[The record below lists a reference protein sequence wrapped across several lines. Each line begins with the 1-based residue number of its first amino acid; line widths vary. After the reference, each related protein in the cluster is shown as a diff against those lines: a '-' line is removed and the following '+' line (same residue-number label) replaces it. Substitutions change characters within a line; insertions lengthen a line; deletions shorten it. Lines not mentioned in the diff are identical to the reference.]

1 MAVGQMMLFRRE
13 AYLAIGGHESISSSV
28 VDDMSLARQI
38 KAKRLSWRVS
48 YIADLVSCRM
58 YYSSREAFDGFTKNL
73 FAAFDYRLLP
83 FLFAF
88 IWLMVMF
95 WEPLIV
101 LALMVSGRVTQAYPT
116 AVAASLALSILLWL
130 IPYIEMRIPFLLA
143 FLYPFTILAN
153 FGIAFRS
160 LVHSLG
166 GRITWKGRTI
176 ARTRWKWL

>member
-1 MAVGQMMLFRRE
+1 
-13 AYLAIGGHESISSSV
+13 
-28 VDDMSLARQI
+28 MSLARQI
-38 KAKRLSWRVS
+38 KAKRLVWRVS

-58 YYSSREAFDGFTKNL
+58 YQSSREAIDGFTKNL

-101 LALMVSGRVTQAYPT
+101 LAAMTTGLTVQAQPAAI
-116 AVAASLALSILLWL
+116 AVCLGLSILLWL
-130 IPYIEMRIPFLLA
+130 IPFNEMHIPSFLA
-143 FLYPFTILAN
+143 FLYPITILAN
-153 FGIAFRS
+153 TVVAIRS
-160 LVHSLG
+160 LFHSLG
-166 GRITWKGRTI
+166 GHITWKGRTI

>member
-1 MAVGQMMLFRRE
+1 
-13 AYLAIGGHESISSSV
+13 
-28 VDDMSLARQI
+28 
-38 KAKRLSWRVS
+38 
-48 YIADLVSCRM
+48 M
-58 YYSSREAFDGFTKNL
+58 YHSSREAIDGFTKNL

-83 FLFAF
+83 FFFVF

-101 LALMVSGRVTQAYPT
+101 LAVMVSGLATKAQPT
-116 AVAASLALSILLWL
+116 AIVTCLALSILLWL
-130 IPYIEMRIPFLLA
+130 IPYSEMSIPFFLA

-153 FGIAFRS
+153 FGVAIRS
-160 LVHSLG
+160 LVHSLR

>member
-1 MAVGQMMLFRRE
+1 MLFRRE

-28 VDDMSLARQI
+28 VDDMSLARLI
-38 KAKRLSWRVS
+38 KAAKLRWRVS

-58 YYSSREAFDGFTKNL
+58 YHSSREAIDGFTKNL

-88 IWLMVMF
+88 LWLLVMF

-101 LALMVSGRVTQAYPT
+101 LAVMISGLVTSSPT
-116 AVAASLALSILLWL
+116 NCHSSLSGALHFVVVD
-130 IPYIEMRIPFLLA
+130 PYGEMSIPFFLA

-153 FGIAFRS
+153 IGVAFRS

-176 ARTRWKWL
+176 ARIRWKWL

>member
-13 AYLAIGGHESISSSV
+13 AYLAIGGHESISASV

-38 KAKRLSWRVS
+38 KARRLSWRVA

-58 YYSSREAFDGFTKNL
+58 YHSSREAVEGFTKNL

-88 IWLMVMF
+88 IWLLVMF

-101 LALMVSGRVTQAYPT
+101 LAAMLSGLTAQAQP
-116 AVAASLALSILLWL
+116 VALAACLTLSALLWL
-130 IPYIEMRIPFLLA
+130 IPYREMGIPFFLA
-143 FLYPFTILAN
+143 FLYPFTILGN
-153 FGIAFRS
+153 LVVAFRS
-160 LVHSLG
+160 LTHSLG
-166 GRITWKGRTI
+166 GRVVWKGRSI
-176 ARTRWKWL
+176 ARSRWKWL